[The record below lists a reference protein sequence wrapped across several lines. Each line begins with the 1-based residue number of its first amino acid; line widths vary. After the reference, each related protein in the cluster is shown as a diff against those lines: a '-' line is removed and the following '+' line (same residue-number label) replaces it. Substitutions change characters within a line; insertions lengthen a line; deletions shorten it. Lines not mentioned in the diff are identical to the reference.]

1 MVGSSQ
7 WPRCFFLDGLFVLAD
22 AAGLSMSELP
32 RLTLKCPHCG
42 APLPSVS
49 LAESSTCAF
58 CGMTSVPADVSASA
72 PAPSGHAG
80 DVLVA
85 SQTIEADKLS
95 CPRCSLPLFGAEAAS
110 VPMLGCGGCGG
121 IWLDNE
127 SAQHAVKTLDS
138 TMAQLADMAAANA
151 IQMVSDAPSVACP
164 VCRNLM
170 LRTQAPQA
178 GIWIDVCAAHG
189 TWFDRF
195 ELGIVMEALRP
206 RNEFKPVSYNGPTP
220 DFREGANTE
229 LQGFGKIVGMGVL
242 GLLGGAA
249 ALGKVGGAR

>member
-1 MVGSSQ
+1 MS
-7 WPRCFFLDGLFVLAD
+7 PLFV
-22 AAGLSMSELP
+22 AALWRGG
-32 RLTLKCPHCG
+32 RFG
-42 APLPSVS
+42 
-49 LAESSTCAF
+49 
-58 CGMTSVPADVSASA
+58 ADV
-72 PAPSGHAG
+72 GLWGLWG
-80 DVLVA
+80 DL
-85 SQTIEADKLS
+85 
-95 CPRCSLPLFGAEAAS
+95 
-110 VPMLGCGGCGG
+110 
-121 IWLDNE
+121 
-127 SAQHAVKTLDS
+127 
-138 TMAQLADMAAANA
+138 
-151 IQMVSDAPSVACP
+151 
-164 VCRNLM
+164 
-170 LRTQAPQA
+170 APQA